1 MIFFIILVLAIVLGC
16 ILSYSDYGDVVFGA
30 LFGAGVGILFGVVAL
45 LIVSSLPGEKVYE
58 LDSAQNI
65 VAMVDGQNTSGSFY
79 LFGGTVKD
87 EFVYRYAY
95 EDEMGIRVKDLD
107 ADDCVIT
114 YTDEQPQ
121 IEKYYVYYKNP
132 VHRFLAC
139 PDTSYR
145 FLVPE
150 GTVTTEYVVDLK

>member
-1 MIFFIILVLAIVLGC
+1 MIFFIILVLAIVFGC
-16 ILSYSDYGDVVFGA
+16 FLNYREDDGIVFGG
-30 LFGAGVGILFGVVAL
+30 LFGAGIGILFGIVLL

-65 VAMVDGQNTSGSFY
+65 VAMADGSNTSGSFY

-87 EFVYRYAY
+87 KFIYRYAY
-95 EDEMGIRVKDLD
+95 EDEMGIRVKDID
-107 ADDCVIT
+107 ADNCVIA
-114 YTDEQPQ
+114 YTDGQPQ
-121 IEKYYVYYKNP
+121 IERYYVYYKNP
-132 VHRFLAC
+132 IHRFLAC